1 MPRYIDADALRKK
14 ILNTRFAV
22 CYDLPWN
29 RWWIKKSIGV
39 VNKIL
44 EIIKE
49 FPSADVE
56 EVRHGEWI
64 YRDAIEDLFPA
75 DSTKECNQCHARQ
88 NLFCDNEYCPRCG
101 AKMDGGAGR
110 ELKALRRMEGKRMN
124 VKTFKLEDG
133 RRYLV
138 PARSCFNC
146 KNLGL
151 VLYDDGGPHTIMCEL
166 SEDEKYADY
175 AADMGLKCDAFE
187 EKEEEKGEEK

>member
-56 EVRHGEWI
+56 EVKHG
-64 YRDAIEDLFPA
+64 YYAGRDDACSNCGKSAPTH
-75 DSTKECNQCHARQ
+75 SG
-88 NLFCDNEYCPRCG
+88 CDDYLERKDIRYCYFCG
-101 AKMDGGAGR
+101 AKMNGKESGDG
-110 ELKALRRMEGKRMN
+110 
-124 VKTFKLEDG
+124 
-133 RRYLV
+133 
-138 PARSCFNC
+138 
-146 KNLGL
+146 
-151 VLYDDGGPHTIMCEL
+151 
-166 SEDEKYADY
+166 
-175 AADMGLKCDAFE
+175 
-187 EKEEEKGEEK
+187 